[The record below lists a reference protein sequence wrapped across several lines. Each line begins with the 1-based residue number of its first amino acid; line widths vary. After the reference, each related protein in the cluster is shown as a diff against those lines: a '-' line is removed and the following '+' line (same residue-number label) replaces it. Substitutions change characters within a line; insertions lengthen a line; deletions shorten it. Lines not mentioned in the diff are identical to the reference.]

1 MSSMDQNAVDALLS
15 QVQNQ
20 ADQLNQ
26 EVGSAGSAVGGGA
39 PGAAE
44 PALDQVSAAISE
56 IAGEIDGPPA
66 KNGGMPL
73 EGHDGL
79 AGEFAAPSAV
89 AGGAV
94 PASEVKR
101 LMAIEVPVIVQLG
114 CRRMKVGEVM
124 RLAVGAI
131 VEFSK
136 SAEEEL
142 ELLVNNKAV
151 GKGQAVKVG
160 ENFGIKI
167 TGIGSVKEV
176 IRTLGGA

>member
-1 MSSMDQNAVDALLS
+1 M
-15 QVQNQ
+15 
-20 ADQLNQ
+20 
-26 EVGSAGSAVGGGA
+26 
-39 PGAAE
+39 
-44 PALDQVSAAISE
+44 
-56 IAGEIDGPPA
+56 
-66 KNGGMPL
+66 
-73 EGHDGL
+73 
-79 AGEFAAPSAV
+79 
-89 AGGAV
+89 

-167 TGIGSVKEV
+167 TAIGSVKEV